1 MTLVEDV
8 YLFSNSE
15 ITTFQGCPR
24 KWWLAWFRGL
34 TPRAKNVQG
43 PMSTGTRI
51 HIALAGYYS
60 VIGSIDAEIF
70 AKASLNTAQ
79 VAAME
84 SLEAQYE
91 FDEELNMRAA
101 KLQSDFDLERIMLE
115 GYLEWIQETGLDA
128 TLEVV
133 GVEQYLEV
141 DFPMHLPHDPQKVK
155 LIGKID
161 SRVRSRVT
169 GRRLFIDHKTVQSVH
184 DVTLNM
190 NRQMLHYHLLEQLT
204 TAPDE
209 PRCDGALY
217 NMLRKVKRTRASKPP
232 YYARVP
238 IDHNH
243 RQIASYS
250 SQIYG
255 IIARIIEAHAYFR
268 NRPANGV
275 EQMQHQVAAPARPSR
290 ECSWCPFLK
299 VCTMFD
305 DGSRVE
311 AALEDLYEIKD
322 PLSYYGAREKEGEHE
337 QAQ

>member
-15 ITTFQGCPR
+15 IGTFQGCPR

-34 TPRAKNVQG
+34 TPRLKEVQG
-43 PMSTGTRI
+43 PRSTGTRI
-51 HIALAGYYS
+51 HIALGELY
-60 VIGSIDAEIF
+60 VLGGSAEKAIVALNMAQMIDLSA
-70 AKASLNTAQ
+70 LRAQ
-79 VAAME
+79 
-84 SLEAQYE
+84 LE
-91 FDEELNMRAA
+91 FDEDLDLRVA
-101 KLQSDFDLERIMLE
+101 KLQSDFALEHIMLE
-115 GYLEWIQETGLDA
+115 GYLEWIQETGIDA
-128 TLEVV
+128 SLEVV

-169 GRRLFIDHKTVQSVH
+169 GRRLFIDHKTVQSVR

-190 NRQMLHYHLLEQLT
+190 NRQMLHYHLLEQMT
-204 TAPDE
+204 TAPGE

-238 IDHNH
+238 IDHNSH
-243 RQIASYS
+243 QIASYR

-268 NRPANGV
+268 NRPANAV

-290 ECSWCPFLK
+290 ECSWCPFLQ